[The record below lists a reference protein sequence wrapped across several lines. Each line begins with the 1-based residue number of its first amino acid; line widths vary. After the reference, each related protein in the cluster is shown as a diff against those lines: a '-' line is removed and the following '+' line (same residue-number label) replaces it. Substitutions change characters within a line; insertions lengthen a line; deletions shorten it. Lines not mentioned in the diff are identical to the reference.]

1 MMFLP
6 VSMVDY
12 TKVIPIDFLP
22 TEAEFNAFLLGN
34 GETVARMKATV
45 TKWFE
50 QAEVSKM
57 EDKAMAFA
65 PYSILYGV
73 LDTKGNINQ
82 VEAFE
87 HMQVIMSDIV
97 VKEDLLRIHL
107 IMFCLNHWF
116 TEVSLNNYL
125 ER

>member
-1 MMFLP
+1 MFLP
-6 VSMVDY
+6 VTMGDF
-12 TKVIPIDFLP
+12 TKVIPADFLP
-22 TEAEFNAFLLGN
+22 TEAEFNVFLMSN
-34 GETVARMKATV
+34 GETVARMKAIV

-50 QAEVSKM
+50 QSEVSKM

-65 PYSILYGV
+65 PYSALYGA
-73 LDTKGNINQ
+73 LDTKGTINQ

-87 HMQVIMSDIV
+87 HMQVIMSDMV

-107 IMFCLNHWF
+107 VMFCLNHWF

-125 ER
+125 ES